1 MFMIYIHQYYTF
13 KDEYNIKNYKWR
25 NSKKWTK
32 SFPWP
37 WHKNFYNLVQYF
49 PQGDLMIDLVLQ
61 VLRQFCLIY
70 SFTHPNPK
78 YCPLQ

>member
-1 MFMIYIHQYYTF
+1 MNTTLRITSGGTP
-13 KDEYNIKNYKWR
+13 R
-25 NSKKWTK
+25 NEQNH
-32 SFPWP
+32 FPDLDI
-37 WHKNFYNLVQYF
+37 KNFYNLVQYF